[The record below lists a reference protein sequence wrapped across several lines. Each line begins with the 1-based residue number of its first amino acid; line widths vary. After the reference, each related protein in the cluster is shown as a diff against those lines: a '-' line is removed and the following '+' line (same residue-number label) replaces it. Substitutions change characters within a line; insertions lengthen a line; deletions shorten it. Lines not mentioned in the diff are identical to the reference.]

1 MNRKDKILIVED
13 QFVEANHLRMMLKN
27 AGYQVLGIARSVLEA
42 KNEIAMQKPDIV
54 LLDIHLAGKETGI
67 DLAKYLRWE
76 NIGFIYLS
84 ANSNEEILNAAKET
98 HPLGFLVK
106 PFREKDLLVTLE
118 IAKYHQEYGL
128 ESLLRKEIF
137 FQKQLK
143 ELNGQSGNHKDSIL
157 KIIQA
162 LQPLLPYDLA
172 IAVPKSAGSKIQD
185 VIGFLRVGFNEYQTI
200 GFDEFQMI
208 TKLKTH
214 ELQSLFENVNV
225 GKSIIVYN
233 GKDFEAVCKISGMK
247 EAVAQNFAMAANL
260 TLPLPLPHNTQSSF
274 FFTFFSRK
282 SIGFNEEHVNLC
294 ERLQQPLA
302 LAISQLLFH
311 DNEANIA
318 QPLKTQNY
326 ITLPE
331 TPQLFNG
338 IIGRSAS
345 LLKVFDYVTQ
355 VAPADTTVLIMGES
369 GTGKER
375 IAESIHLMSGRKKN
389 PIIKLNCAALPSS
402 LIESELFGHEKG
414 AFTGATERRIG
425 RFEQADNGTLF
436 LDEIGEMSLDMQSK
450 LLRVLQEKEMERIGG
465 SVSIKVNVRIIT
477 ATNRNL
483 EKEVAEGRFR
493 LDLYYRINVF
503 PIQLPPLRERKED
516 LILLVRHFIKQYSEK
531 TGKDIKRI
539 SDSALQNLMAYHWP
553 GNIRELENLIERSI
567 LLSKTNVLED
577 IPLPVTKD
585 IREEIKNQDW
595 YVKTIE
601 ENERGH
607 ILAVLNKCM
616 GRIRGP
622 GGAAEIL
629 GVPPTTLASKMKKLG
644 IKREFKV

>member
-1 MNRKDKILIVED
+1 MNSKDKILIVED
-13 QFVEANHLRMMLKN
+13 QFVEANHLRLMLKN
-27 AGYQVLGIARSVLEA
+27 AGYKVQSIARSVVEA
-42 KNEIAMQKPDIV
+42 RKEIAQQKPDMV
-54 LLDIHLAGKETGI
+54 LLDIHLAGKETGV
-67 DLAKYLRWE
+67 DLAKDLRRE

-118 IAKYHQEYGL
+118 IAKYHQEHGL
-128 ESLLRKEIF
+128 ESSLRKEAF

-143 ELNGQSGNHKDSIL
+143 ELDIRSGNWNDSIL

-162 LQPLLPYDLA
+162 LQQLLPYDLA
-172 IAVPKSAGSKIQD
+172 IAVPKSNNNKIQD
-185 VIGFLRVGFNEYQTI
+185 VVGFLRIGFNEYQSV

-214 ELQSLFENVNV
+214 ELQSYFEQVEPDRN
-225 GKSIIVYN
+225 IEVYN
-233 GKDFEAVCKISGMK
+233 DKDFESVCKTSRMK
-247 EAVAQNFAMAANL
+247 DTVAKHFAMSSNL
-260 TLPLPLPHNTQSSF
+260 TLPVPLREDKQSAF
-274 FFTFFSRK
+274 FFTFFSRRPF
-282 SIGFNEEHVNLC
+282 GFNEEHVSLC
-294 ERLQQPLA
+294 ERLQHPLA
-302 LAISQLLFH
+302 HAIAGLL
-311 DNEANIA
+311 DNGETDV
-318 QPLKTQNY
+318 PPS
-326 ITLPE
+326 PE
-331 TPQLFNG
+331 RSIETVSTRTSDSFNG
-338 IIGRSAS
+338 IIGRSAP
-345 LLKVFDYVTQ
+345 LLKVFDYITQ
-355 VAPADTTVLIMGES
+355 VAAADTTVLIMGES

-375 IAESIHLMSGRKKN
+375 IAESIHEMSGRKKG
-389 PIIKLNCAALPSS
+389 PIVKLNCAALPSN

-414 AFTGATERRIG
+414 SFTGATERRIG
-425 RFEQADNGTLF
+425 RFEQANNGTLF
-436 LDEIGEMSLDMQSK
+436 LDEIGEMGLDMQSK
-450 LLRVLQEKEMERIGG
+450 LLRVLQEKEMERVGG
-465 SVSIKVNVRIIT
+465 SAPVKVNVRIIA

-503 PIQLPPLRERKED
+503 PIQLPPLRDRKED
-516 LILLVRHFIKQYSEK
+516 LILLVRHFINQCNKK
-531 TGKDIKRI
+531 TGKDIQGI
-539 SDSALQNLMAYHWP
+539 ADGALQSLMAYHWP

-567 LLSKTNVLED
+567 LLSKSNLLED

-585 IREEIKNQDW
+585 IREEIKHQDW

-601 ENERGH
+601 ENEREH

-644 IKREFKV
+644 IKREFKI